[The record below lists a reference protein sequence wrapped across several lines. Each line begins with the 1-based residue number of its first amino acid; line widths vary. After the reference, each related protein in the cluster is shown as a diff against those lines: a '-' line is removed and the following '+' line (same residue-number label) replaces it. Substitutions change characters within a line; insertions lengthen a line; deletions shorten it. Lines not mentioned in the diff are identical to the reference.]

1 MRAYDGAPCID
12 YDGVRH
18 TDSQVLADPASREM
32 ADYCDAE
39 LREKMA
45 TWEAEAKAM
54 LANSSTNSA
63 VGVGG
68 GEEGGGNVDSSSKS
82 SRNEY
87 EDAYEQTTAGEA
99 EDSSHV
105 GYEAALAPY
114 PAALANT

>member
-1 MRAYDGAPCID
+1 
-12 YDGVRH
+12 
-18 TDSQVLADPASREM
+18 
-32 ADYCDAE
+32 
-39 LREKMA
+39 MA

-99 EDSSHV
+99 EEDSSHV